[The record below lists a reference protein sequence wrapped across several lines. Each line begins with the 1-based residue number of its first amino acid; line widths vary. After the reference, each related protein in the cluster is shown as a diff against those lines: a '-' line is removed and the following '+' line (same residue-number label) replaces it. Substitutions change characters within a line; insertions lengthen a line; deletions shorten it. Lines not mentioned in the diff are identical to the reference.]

1 MLVVDELKKNDPQ
14 LRLVAILLVTG
25 FLILLTGL
33 WWVQVVSSRKYQSH
47 QEIQAY
53 RTIRVPAMRGK
64 ILDREGRVLAENR
77 PRYNLCLYF
86 DDLDDQFKKEY
97 ERIRPVKVAAPSG
110 PVWKFWRYSSAATV
124 QHQRLTRE
132 QIETLT
138 WQARY
143 NVVSQIFT
151 RVGQQLGQ
159 PLVLDPKKFVRSYE
173 QERAMPFVILP
184 NLDETAIARFEENLQ
199 ADRGVNLQLQAVR
212 YYPLGSTA
220 AHLLGE
226 MQLDNSSM
234 NGEESF
240 FNYRLPDYHGVTGV
254 ESLLDNELHGHAGI
268 ESVLVNSQ
276 GYRQSEGVISQ
287 PEPGN
292 NLVLT
297 LDLDLQRAAESSLL
311 GSSRSAGARGGGG
324 DGCAQRRHS
333 RHGLLADV

>member
-1 MLVVDELKKNDPQ
+1 MLVFDELKKNDPQ

-25 FLILLTGL
+25 FLILLAGL
-33 WWVQVVSSRKYQSH
+33 WWVQVVSSHKYQSH
-47 QEIQAY
+47 QETQAY
-53 RTIRVPAMRGK
+53 RTIRVPAVRGK

-97 ERIRPVKVAAPSG
+97 ERIRPVKVAPPSG
-110 PVWKFWRYSSAATV
+110 PVWKVWRYSSAATL

-132 QIETLT
+132 QIEALT

-159 PLVLDPKKFVRSYE
+159 PLVLDPKKFVHSYE

-184 NLDETAIARFEENLQ
+184 NLDEAAIARFEENLQ

-212 YYPLGSTA
+212 YYPLGTTA

-226 MQLDNSSM
+226 MRLDTSSM

-240 FNYRLPDYHGVTGV
+240 FNYRLPDYLGVTGV
-254 ESLLDNELHGHAGI
+254 ESLFDNELHGRAGI

-276 GYRQSEGVISQ
+276 G
-287 PEPGN
+287 
-292 NLVLT
+292 
-297 LDLDLQRAAESSLL
+297 
-311 GSSRSAGARGGGG
+311 
-324 DGCAQRRHS
+324 
-333 RHGLLADV
+333 